1 MSHGKL
7 TDPHAQFHAVVD
19 LEKRQMT
26 ANNHTATHLLHFA
39 LRSVLGKHVEQKG
52 SLVTPDR
59 LRFDFSH
66 FTKMTKEEL
75 KKVEEIANSMV
86 RQSNNIKVTE
96 GYLNERSHDMGAMA
110 LFGEKYGD
118 TVRVV
123 RFGESIEL
131 CGGTHVGNTG
141 SIGIIKIISEGGIAA
156 GIRRIEAVTAAKAE
170 EYINEKLESA
180 DEVASLLKSTGNI
193 KESVEK
199 LLAENALLKKSIEK
213 FEAQSASV
221 IIRELEEKAVL
232 IKGIR
237 FISGKID
244 AGSAEILKNIASQVR
259 NSSDN
264 TVLVL
269 GAELS
274 EKANILVMVSD
285 SLVREK
291 KINAAAIIKE
301 IAGEINGGGGGQPFL
316 ASAGGK
322 KSFRNTIGT

>member
-1 MSHGKL
+1 
-7 TDPHAQFHAVVD
+7 
-19 LEKRQMT
+19 
-26 ANNHTATHLLHFA
+26 
-39 LRSVLGKHVEQKG
+39 
-52 SLVTPDR
+52 
-59 LRFDFSH
+59 
-66 FTKMTKEEL
+66 MTKDEL
-75 KKVEEIANSMV
+75 KRVEEIANSMV

-96 GYLNERSHDMGAMA
+96 GISMKEAIDMGAMA

-118 TVRVV
+118 SVRVV

-170 EYINEKLESA
+170 EYINEKLDSA
-180 DEVASLLKSTGNI
+180 DEVASLLRSTGNI
-193 KESVEK
+193 KDSVEK
-199 LLAENALLKKSIEK
+199 LMAENTLLKKSIEK
-213 FEAQSASV
+213 FEAQSVSV
-221 IIRELEEKAVL
+221 IIRELEGKAVL

-237 FISGKID
+237 FMSGKID
-244 AGSAEILKNIASQVR
+244 AWSAEILKNIASQVR

-274 EKANILVMVSD
+274 EKANILVMVCD

-322 KSFRNTIGT
+322 KPSGIQSALKKAEEYLRKMVE